1 MKFARRTLVLSLL
14 FGFALAVPGLAGA
27 QNYPDSIKQ
36 MVAAAKA
43 QVKVINMEQF
53 KAGYDKKDLGLII
66 DVRNPDEYAAGHVA
80 GAVNVSRGLLEFT
93 IWDQVGYPDKTDMNK
108 KLTLYCKTGGRCALA
123 SKTLKD
129 LGFTNVTSAD
139 MKIEEW
145 IKAGYPTAKGA
156 QP

>member
-1 MKFARRTLVLSLL
+1 MKANRKSLLLSLML
-14 FGFALAVPGLAGA
+14 GFALVLPGIASA

-53 KAGYDKKDLGLII
+53 KAAYDKKDLGLIV

-123 SKTLKD
+123 SRTLKD

-145 IKAGYPTAKGA
+145 IKAGYPSAKGP